1 MNNQL
6 NNYEPANPIIIS
18 SPEQAA
24 KAFSVANLIMHPYAM
39 ERVEKY
45 AQKMAQSKNML
56 PQAFHDDV
64 SACEALIIQAASLGM
79 NPEAIGRHAFKAPN
93 GTINFE
99 AKVFQAIAEVG
110 AGVEFEE
117 EYFGD
122 WSKII
127 NSTAQRN
134 KQSLPDEKG
143 VGIRITGTWYKNG
156 EKRTKTLEVHMA
168 QCMPR
173 LSVNWNN
180 DPQLQTYYAAIKK
193 FMRRY
198 LPAAIMGIF
207 DNDDLVREQPA
218 EREINPV
225 SKKTTNG
232 SVSIEDV
239 FSGEV
244 VNQKSQSA
252 LENDNTSIEDVF
264 ANESTVDEVGLSKF
278 EELKSDITKANTL
291 NDLLEVGG
299 YVNEA
304 YEAKE
309 ITDKQQYSLKCEYQK
324 KKNSL

>member
-1 MNNQL
+1 
-6 NNYEPANPIIIS
+6 
-18 SPEQAA
+18 
-24 KAFSVANLIMHPYAM
+24 M

-56 PQAFHDDV
+56 PQAFHNDV

-143 VGIRITGTWYKNG
+143 VGIRLTGTWYKNG
-156 EKRTKTLEVHMA
+156 EKRTRTLDVYMA

-173 LSVNWNN
+173 LSVNWSN

-207 DNDDLVREQPA
+207 DNDDLVRDQPA

-225 SKKTTNG
+225 SEKKSTEN
-232 SVSIEDV
+232 VSIEDV
-239 FSGEV
+239 FAGDV
-244 VNQKSQSA
+244 VNQESQP
-252 LENDNTSIEDVF
+252 EPEKDDTSIEDVF
-264 ANESTVDEVGLSKF
+264 TNDAPVDGVGLSKF
-278 EELKSDITKANTL
+278 EELKSGMVRASTL
-291 NDLLEVGG
+291 GDLLEVGG

-304 YEAKE
+304 YKAKE
-309 ITDKQQYSLKCEYQK
+309 ITDEQQYLLKCEYQK
-324 KKNSL
+324 KKNSLR